1 MLILQSTKDT
11 KNVVNF
17 IINLIKELFFVA
29 DVLDMKDTNKDD
41 EKGFEMSPNTAHNIY
56 TQNNVGIESPEK
68 LITMLYEGV
77 LRFNAQTKKAIKD
90 GDIEKKSYWIN
101 RSVAIIS
108 ELINTLDMKQ
118 EGDMS
123 MYLVGLYNYEI
134 QLLLKASINNE
145 VKHIDEVNNVFKSL
159 LEAWRET
166 TDVAY

>member
-1 MLILQSTKDT
+1 
-11 KNVVNF
+11 
-17 IINLIKELFFVA
+17 
-29 DVLDMKDTNKDD
+29 MKDTNKDD
-41 EKGFEMSPNTAHNIY
+41 EKGFEMSPNTAYNIY
-56 TQNNVGIESPEK
+56 AQNNAGIESPEK

-118 EGDMS
+118 EGDTA
-123 MYLVGLYNYEI
+123 MYLTGLYNYEI
-134 QLLLKASINNE
+134 QLLLKASIHNE

-159 LEAWRET
+159 LEAWKET

>member
-1 MLILQSTKDT
+1 M
-11 KNVVNF
+11 
-17 IINLIKELFFVA
+17 IKELFFVA

-77 LRFNAQTKKAIKD
+77 LRFNAQAKKAIKD
-90 GDIEKKSYWIN
+90 GDIEKKFYWTN
-101 RSVAIIS
+101 RSTAIIV
-108 ELINTLDMKQ
+108 ELINTLDMDQK
-118 EGDMS
+118 GDMS
-123 MYLVGLYNYEI
+123 MYLAGLYNYEI
-134 QLLLKASINNE
+134 QLLSRAAAYNE
-145 VKHIDEVNNVFKSL
+145 PKHIDEVNNVFKSL